1 MKVLLFG
8 ATGGIGRHF
17 REQARAKGHELVLF
31 ARDTAKLD
39 PLHDGET
46 AVVGDIGDR
55 VRVTAAVA
63 GVDAVISALGP
74 TSNGADQVPLFEN
87 FARVLVDAMNSHG
100 VRRLVAI
107 SGGAVNVPGERKRLA
122 ARIASA
128 VVRAFVGNVVAAK
141 QREFDLV
148 YASDLDWVAPRA
160 ARVVDEPR
168 TGTYKVGD
176 AARGT
181 RINAGDVADFMVG
194 ALTDDRYLRQAPLI
208 AN

>member
-1 MKVLLFG
+1 VKILLFG
-8 ATGGIGRHF
+8 ATGGIGSHI
-17 REQARAKGHELVLF
+17 RERARANGHELVLF

-46 AVVGDIGDR
+46 AVAGDIADA

-87 FARVLVDAMNSHG
+87 FARALVEAMKAHG

-107 SGGAVNVPGERKRLA
+107 SGGAVEVPGERKRLA
-122 ARIASA
+122 ARLASA
-128 VVRAFVGNVVAAK
+128 VVRLFVGNVVAAK
-141 QREFDLV
+141 QREFDIV
-148 YASDLDWVAPRA
+148 HASDLDWVAPRA
-160 ARVVDEPR
+160 ARVVHGPR
-168 TGTYKVGD
+168 TGTYNVGD

-181 RINAGDVADFMVG
+181 RVNAGDLADFMVA
-194 ALTDDRYLRQAPLI
+194 ALTDDSYLRQAPLI

>member
-8 ATGGIGRHF
+8 ATGRIGSHIRD
-17 REQARAKGHELVLF
+17 QARAEGHELLLF
-31 ARDTAKLD
+31 ARDPAKLG
-39 PLHDGET
+39 PLHDGEV
-46 AVVGDIGDR
+46 AVAGDIGDAVR
-55 VRVTAAVA
+55 VRAAVA

-87 FARVLVDAMNSHG
+87 FARVLVDAMKAHG

-107 SGGAVNVPGERKRLA
+107 SGGAVEVPGERKPLA
-122 ARIASA
+122 ARIASK
-128 VVRAFVGNVVAAK
+128 VVRVFVGNVVAAK
-141 QREFDLV
+141 QREFDVV
-148 YASDLDWVAPRA
+148 YASDRDWVIPRA
-160 ARVVDEPR
+160 ARVVDGPR

-181 RINAGDVADFMVG
+181 RVNAGDVADFMVG
-194 ALTDDRYLRQAPLI
+194 ALTDDRYLHQAPLI